1 MNRPVLCCA
10 KRAIVGLLAEV
21 DLLCTAALPV
31 LVTLQF
37 QRLLHLAHLIAANVI
52 TTATPVTAVSGAKLG
67 TAGTTAT
74 PTAEHAALAPSAAP
88 SHARPAL
95 GSSHVSS
102 TWLNTNARSNSAL
115 LASLRHCITFRWQ
128 FQGSRYVSLC
138 MYLCVCISVYVS
150 LCMYLCVCISVYV
163 SLCMYLC

>member
-128 FQGSRYVSLC
+128 FQGSR
-138 MYLCVCISVYVS
+138 CVHMCRRAA
-150 LCMYLCVCISVYV
+150 
-163 SLCMYLC
+163 